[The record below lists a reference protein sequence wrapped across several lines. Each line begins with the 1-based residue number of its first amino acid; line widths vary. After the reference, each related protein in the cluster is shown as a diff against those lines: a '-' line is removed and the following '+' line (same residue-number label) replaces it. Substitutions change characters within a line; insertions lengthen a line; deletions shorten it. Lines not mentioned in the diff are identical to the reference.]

1 MQYLDTV
8 AAAQIDEL
16 SVQFYPANNQI
27 PARYDID
34 RYQLIFQT
42 VDENDQPVV
51 VRAELFFPRL
61 TAWSAFPVLV
71 YGAGT
76 TGIGANCAPL
86 DEWTHGRNWGNYRT
100 HMLSYAAQGMIAI
113 LPLWQGY
120 DDTARTHPYFVARLE
135 GYLLLDAARA
145 VYNFFASPAP
155 GVLAQPLD
163 AVFFGGY
170 SQGGHGAFAADQFAS
185 WYAPEL
191 TVKGVIGHATAPSVE
206 ALLRE
211 RPPLAP
217 YIVHAYSSYYGP
229 YVIAPESVFLPQWLP
244 TFAQDVTSK
253 CVDEVYQYYPVEPD
267 RLYRPEFLNALYG
280 GQLENGFAAFKQVL
294 DLNYAGS
301 AINPDTPAVWRRR
314 AIARMMTGQTS
325 EAIIAAKEHLTAN
338 PGDTGMSALL
348 GAAQILS
355 KDYDGADQTLAA
367 GLQIAP
373 NQRDLV
379 QNLSELRRLQKRPA
393 DAAVLID
400 GFLAQNPTDGLFQF
414 KRAMADVAGDLSQ
427 QRRKEINDAIAGGNA
442 TAGIYVVAAAI
453 DFRDG
458 KPDAARQ
465 KLEEANKRATAQDM
479 RTMLEDEF
487 FRDHIQFNAAGQ
499 APATGAPAPAAVPAQ
514 GTDD

>member
-1 MQYLDTV
+1 MKQFQFLLFLSVLLFLPTGCSFFRRAAPAEIATVAGVTPTATSLARGLQPTFTATPLPPVATTPAVSAPLLAATATAAPPTPASLLAPVLAPRGGVLTNVQYLDTV

-100 HMLSYAAQGMIAI
+100 HMFSYAAQGMIAI

-229 YVIAPESVFLPQWLP
+229 YVIAPGSVFLPQWLP

-253 CVDEVYQYYPVEPD
+253 CVDEVYSVPRSVVEA
-267 RLYRPEFLNALYG
+267 RG
-280 GQLENGFAAFKQVL
+280 GA
-294 DLNYAGS
+294 
-301 AINPDTPAVWRRR
+301 
-314 AIARMMTGQTS
+314 
-325 EAIIAAKEHLTAN
+325 
-338 PGDTGMSALL
+338 
-348 GAAQILS
+348 
-355 KDYDGADQTLAA
+355 
-367 GLQIAP
+367 
-373 NQRDLV
+373 
-379 QNLSELRRLQKRPA
+379 
-393 DAAVLID
+393 
-400 GFLAQNPTDGLFQF
+400 
-414 KRAMADVAGDLSQ
+414 
-427 QRRKEINDAIAGGNA
+427 
-442 TAGIYVVAAAI
+442 VVA
-453 DFRDG
+453 F
-458 KPDAARQ
+458 
-465 KLEEANKRATAQDM
+465 LLTE
-479 RTMLEDEF
+479 LS
-487 FRDHIQFNAAGQ
+487 
-499 APATGAPAPAAVPAQ
+499 PAPPHASTIPQ
-514 GTDD
+514 LI

>member
-1 MQYLDTV
+1 LASSLV
-8 AAAQIDEL
+8 FNFPPAK
-16 SVQFYPANNQI
+16 YPDLMNDNNYSNSS
-27 PARYDID
+27 P
-34 RYQLIFQT
+34 
-42 VDENDQPVV
+42 
-51 VRAELFFPRL
+51 
-61 TAWSAFPVLV
+61 
-71 YGAGT
+71 
-76 TGIGANCAPL
+76 
-86 DEWTHGRNWGNYRT
+86 
-100 HMLSYAAQGMIAI
+100 
-113 LPLWQGY
+113 LPLFLSIAALAGVFILFLLFLGQRG
-120 DDTARTHPYFVARLE
+120 TARELRAMILNERANAALNANAGADAET
-135 GYLLLDAARA
+135 LLA
-145 VYNFFASPAP
+145 
-155 GVLAQPLD
+155 
-163 AVFFGGY
+163 
-170 SQGGHGAFAADQFAS
+170 
-185 WYAPEL
+185 
-191 TVKGVIGHATAPSVE
+191 
-206 ALLRE
+206 
-211 RPPLAP
+211 
-217 YIVHAYSSYYGP
+217 
-229 YVIAPESVFLPQWLP
+229 
-244 TFAQDVTSK
+244 
-253 CVDEVYQYYPVEPD
+253 EVYE
-267 RLYRPEFLNALYG
+267 L
-280 GQLENGFAAFKQVL
+280 
-294 DLNYAGS
+294 
-301 AINPDTPAVWRRR
+301 NPDTPAVWRRR
-314 AIARMMTGQTS
+314 AIARMMAGQTS

-400 GFLAQNPTDGLFQF
+400 GFLAQNPTDGFFQF

-427 QRRKEINDAIAGGNA
+427 PRRKEINDAIAGGNA

-499 APATGAPAPAAVPAQ
+499 APAAGAPAPAAVPAQ

>member
-1 MQYLDTV
+1 MKQLQFLLLLSVLLLLLAACSFRRAAPAEVETVAGATPTATSLVRGLQPTFTATPLPLVATPPAADAPLLLATATSAPPTPAPLPAPVLAPRGGVLTNVLYLDTV
-8 AAAQIDEL
+8 SAAQIDEL
-16 SVQFYPANNQI
+16 SAQFYPANNLL

-34 RYQLIFQT
+34 RYQLTLQT

-100 HMLSYAAQGMIAI
+100 HMLSYAAQGLITI

-120 DDTARTHPYFVARLE
+120 DDAARTHPYFVARLE

-145 VYNFFASPAP
+145 VYNFFAAP
-155 GVLAQPLD
+155 PPGILAQPLD

-170 SQGGHGAFAADQFAS
+170 SQGGHGAFAADQFAP

-267 RLYRPEFLNALYG
+267 RLYRPEFLNALYS
-280 GQLENGFAAFKQVL
+280 GQLAGGFAAFKQVL

-301 AINPDTPAVWRRR
+301 AINPNTPAVLLHG
-314 AIARMMTGQTS
+314 AVDPIVTTQTNETFMTEICALGKRVTYFLYPEVNHFATRQH
-325 EAIIAAKEHLTAN
+325 AFA
-338 PGDTGMSALL
+338 DTLRWM
-348 GAAQILS
+348 QEILNGGTPRS
-355 KDYDGADQTLAA
+355 DC
-367 GLQIAP
+367 
-373 NQRDLV
+373 
-379 QNLSELRRLQKRPA
+379 PA
-393 DAAVLID
+393 DVDMD
-400 GFLAQNPTDGLFQF
+400 GG
-414 KRAMADVAGDLSQ
+414 
-427 QRRKEINDAIAGGNA
+427 
-442 TAGIYVVAAAI
+442 
-453 DFRDG
+453 
-458 KPDAARQ
+458 
-465 KLEEANKRATAQDM
+465 
-479 RTMLEDEF
+479 
-487 FRDHIQFNAAGQ
+487 
-499 APATGAPAPAAVPAQ
+499 
-514 GTDD
+514 

>member
-1 MQYLDTV
+1 MKQFQFLLFLSVLLFLPTGCSFFRRAAPAEIATVAGVTPTATSLVRGLQPTFTATPLPPVATTPAGSAPLLAVTATAAPPTPTSLLAPVLAPRGGVLTNVQYLDTV

-16 SVQFYPANNQI
+16 SATFYPANNQI

-34 RYQLIFQT
+34 RYQLTFQT

-61 TAWSAFPVLV
+61 TAWAAFPVLV

-86 DEWTHGRNWGNYRT
+86 DEWMHGRNWGNYRT

-163 AVFFGGY
+163 ALFFGGY

-301 AINPDTPAVWRRR
+301 AINPATPAVLLHG
-314 AIARMMTGQTS
+314 AVDPIVTTQTNEAFMTQICALGKRVTYFLYPEVNHFATRQHAFADTLRWMQEILNGGTPRS
-325 EAIIAAKEHLTAN
+325 DC
-338 PGDTGMSALL
+338 PGSVD
-348 GAAQILS
+348 
-355 KDYDGADQTLAA
+355 
-367 GLQIAP
+367 
-373 NQRDLV
+373 
-379 QNLSELRRLQKRPA
+379 
-393 DAAVLID
+393 
-400 GFLAQNPTDGLFQF
+400 TDG
-414 KRAMADVAGDLSQ
+414 G
-427 QRRKEINDAIAGGNA
+427 
-442 TAGIYVVAAAI
+442 
-453 DFRDG
+453 
-458 KPDAARQ
+458 
-465 KLEEANKRATAQDM
+465 
-479 RTMLEDEF
+479 
-487 FRDHIQFNAAGQ
+487 
-499 APATGAPAPAAVPAQ
+499 
-514 GTDD
+514 